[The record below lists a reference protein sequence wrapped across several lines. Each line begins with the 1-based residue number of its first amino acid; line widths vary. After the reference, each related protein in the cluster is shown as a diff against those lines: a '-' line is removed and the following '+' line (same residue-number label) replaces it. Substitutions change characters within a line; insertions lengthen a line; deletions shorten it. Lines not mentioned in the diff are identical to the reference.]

1 MSSPKP
7 NRGPHIKGLTP
18 FSPKIYASCAAA
30 MNKHFLTCVLIVLIV
45 LVLLCAVL
53 ASSAHGRHLPYL
65 TSEARDEFFRF
76 VAAHPKSRAYEE
88 RRSGVPDVTRYPEK
102 FFAFELAEREH
113 SDVARATKANGG
125 LITLEPMR
133 RWIQENL
140 QETAQY

>member
-1 MSSPKP
+1 MH
-7 NRGPHIKGLTP
+7 R
-18 FSPKIYASCAAA
+18 
-30 MNKHFLTCVLIVLIV
+30 HFLTCILIVLIV
-45 LVLLCAVL
+45 LVLLCAIL
-53 ASSAHGRHLPYL
+53 ASGTHGRHLPYL

-76 VAAHPKSRAYEE
+76 IASHPKSRAFEE
-88 RRSGVPDVTRYPEK
+88 RRSGVSDITRHPEK
-102 FFAFELAEREH
+102 FFAFELTEREH